1 MGGAAVFSRFHKQS
15 VLEFSMAEF
24 LIMMYGCRKEPRNLI
39 CFHGAACTTVI
50 TLGFGATLIPSWLFC
65 NNSAEEEGRLVG
77 EAPFYSSNP
86 PSPPMEYNPLS
97 PDLQIMQRCSHFN
110 WPGRH

>member
-1 MGGAAVFSRFHKQS
+1 MGFLRSQTELF
-15 VLEFSMAEF
+15 EFPMAKF
-24 LIMMYGCRKEPRNLI
+24 LIMMYGCRKDPSNLI
-39 CFHGAACTTVI
+39 CFHGAPCTSVI
-50 TLGFGATLIPSWLFC
+50 TVGFGAMLIPSWLFY
-65 NNSAEEEGRLVG
+65 NNSAEEGRLVG